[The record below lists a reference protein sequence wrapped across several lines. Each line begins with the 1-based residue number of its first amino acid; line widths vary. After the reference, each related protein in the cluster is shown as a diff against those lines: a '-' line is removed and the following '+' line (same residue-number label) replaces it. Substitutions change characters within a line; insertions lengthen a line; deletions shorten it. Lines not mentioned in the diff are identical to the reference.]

1 MCKITVVGS
10 LNMDMSL
17 TIPKV
22 PVVGETVIGDGLM
35 VCPGGKGANQAVA
48 AVRLGGKVS
57 MIGCVG
63 NDAHGRSLLNNLSAN
78 NVDIDNVKILDDTP
92 SGLAMIGI
100 YNGDNMILV
109 YPGANSRV
117 TPDIIDSNE
126 ELIKNS
132 SMLVL
137 QIEIPM
143 ETVEYAV
150 KISKKHNVKV
160 LLNPA
165 PAKQLAGELLAGVD
179 IITPNQSEC
188 EVITGIKVNNIN
200 DAKKAISVIKEMGV
214 GQVIVTM
221 GSQGVV
227 YNNADE
233 IIYKPAHKVKV
244 VDTTAA
250 GDSFNGALAVALS
263 QGKSVDKAID
273 FANIVGALTVTKKG
287 AQPSLPTIED
297 VESFSS

>member
-137 QIEIPM
+137 QLEIPM